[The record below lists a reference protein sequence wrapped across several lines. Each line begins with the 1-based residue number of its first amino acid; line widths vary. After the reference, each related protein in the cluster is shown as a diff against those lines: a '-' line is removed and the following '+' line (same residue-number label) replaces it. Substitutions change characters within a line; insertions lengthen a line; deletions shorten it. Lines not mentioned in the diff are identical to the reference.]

1 MAKSNKNSGFYKQ
14 DAVLGRFRVEATRP
28 QQVSSIVAQALK
40 NGERRKAYLEERAK
54 TQVPRFVL

>member
-14 DAVLGRFRVEATRP
+14 DAVLGRFRVEANRP